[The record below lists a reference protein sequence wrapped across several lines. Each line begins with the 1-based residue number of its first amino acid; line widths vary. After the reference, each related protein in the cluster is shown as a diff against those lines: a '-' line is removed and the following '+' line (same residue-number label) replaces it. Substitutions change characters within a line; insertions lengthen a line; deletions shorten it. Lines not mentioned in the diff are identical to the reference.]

1 MLCLPN
7 SGASVLGTTLLTT
20 SDGKSSS
27 QPAGPRLYQEPE
39 ADIPEGI
46 EELAVR
52 SRGMLVQASPHW
64 YGCHEELWC
73 VGSCYGLR
81 LSLLQVG
88 QEDRTFS
95 GAAEG
100 EAQDKEL
107 LFG

>member
-1 MLCLPN
+1 
-7 SGASVLGTTLLTT
+7 
-20 SDGKSSS
+20 
-27 QPAGPRLYQEPE
+27 
-39 ADIPEGI
+39 
-46 EELAVR
+46 
-52 SRGMLVQASPHW
+52 MLVQASPHW